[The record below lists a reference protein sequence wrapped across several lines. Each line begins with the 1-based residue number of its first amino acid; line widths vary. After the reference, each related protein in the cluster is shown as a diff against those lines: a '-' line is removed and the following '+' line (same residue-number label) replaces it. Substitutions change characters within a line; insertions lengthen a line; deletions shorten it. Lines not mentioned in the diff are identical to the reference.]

1 MLIFVYLSVI
11 LVQLLPL
18 LPSEVSTDDL
28 SPGHGSEV
36 TSDEPEWDER
46 GYILFCLCMGRFG
59 NQAEHFLGGLAFAKA
74 VDRTLILP
82 PWRTYKNVPFGEW
95 FDVAKVGEYH
105 RVITAEDFM
114 ERLAPKYWPKGNR
127 TGYCFGY
134 QGSNNPCKMKEG
146 NPFGPFWD
154 GLGVDFDQTV
164 SYHVMYTD
172 HAGWRKRFPADKEP
186 VVALKGAPA
195 PYPMAKDTVPL
206 QKYLQ
211 WSSVIEGEAQ
221 SHITKL
227 FGDDPFIGIHL
238 RNGVDWSN
246 ACKNVEGE
254 SKFMASPQCLGY
266 EGKNQISAEMCFPS
280 DNEILRILKHVVQLS
295 DIHHIYVATDKNPMK
310 KEIETHLSQY
320 QVKVH
325 HLDPW
330 LPQIDLAILGKS
342 DYFIGNCI
350 SSFTAFVARERLV
363 TGKPTFYWGYS
374 S

>member
-1 MLIFVYLSVI
+1 MVCFLCISVI
-11 LVQLLPL
+11 LVQLLAL
-18 LPSEVSTDDL
+18 LTVVGSTDDL
-28 SPGHGSEV
+28 SPDGSRV
-36 TSDEPEWDER
+36 APHDLEWDER

-82 PWRTYKNVPFGEW
+82 PWRTYKNVPFNEW
-95 FDVAKVGEYH
+95 FDVTSVGEYH

-114 ERLAPKYWPKGNR
+114 EKLAPKYWPQGNR

-134 QGSNNPCKMKEG
+134 QGSSVPCKMKEG

-154 GLGVDFDQTV
+154 GLGVYFDRSV

-172 HAGWRKRFPADKEP
+172 HIGWRKRFPADEEP

-195 PYPMAKDTVPL
+195 PYPMAEDTVPL
-206 QKYLQ
+206 QKYLR
-211 WSSVIEGEAQ
+211 WSSTIEDEVQ
-221 SHITKL
+221 SHIAKM
-227 FGDDPFIGIHL
+227 FEQERFIGIHL
-238 RNGVDWSN
+238 RNGVDWKN

-266 EGKNQISAEMCFPS
+266 EGKNKISAEMCFPS
-280 DNEILRILKHVVQLS
+280 DSEIFRLLEKVVKIS
-295 DIHHIYVATDKNPMK
+295 GIHQIYVATDKNPLT
-310 KEIETHLSQY
+310 KEIEKHFTKL

-350 SSFTAFVARERLV
+350 SSFTAFVARERLIS
-363 TGKPTFYWGYS
+363 GKPTFYWGYS